1 MLDWSS
7 CRVRGAGAPTTRAN
21 GSGIHNP
28 ARIGVVPRHGPSASF
43 KPTGAL
49 LGARV
54 DRADRPDRFDRFDRF
69 DRVRACAFNPFDRN
83 HGPRRRRTDDF
94 TRVFEEDPF
103 NPDDAW
109 GASRTNN
116 VRPFFNFNK
125 HAGQWTAEDEAHET
139 PHDESDFWYFNRAA
153 SSTAS
158 GAARGQKTYYYHEYN
173 HHYHHAKY
181 ASNGAGQSGR
191 SNRSSATSQHHG
203 RPDLQMARHAVEN
216 ARQAASSEIDTRRA
230 EGVIRREIDRAVQ
243 YCGLDVVAF
252 ARALDCDASSV
263 RCARRA
269 IAMRYHPDKVSCV
282 MEGDSEAVKARKR
295 LEGALGHEILS
306 ALNSL

>member
-1 MLDWSS
+1 MTTEHIHINICGPRDT
-7 CRVRGAGAPTTRAN
+7 CTGRVSARAGQARQGPPRGTLRARALSTAGRTPAP
-21 GSGIHNP
+21 G
-28 ARIGVVPRHGPSASF
+28 SF
-43 KPTGAL
+43 K
-49 LGARV
+49 
-54 DRADRPDRFDRFDRF
+54 
-69 DRVRACAFNPFDRN
+69 
-83 HGPRRRRTDDF
+83 
-94 TRVFEEDPF
+94 
-103 NPDDAW
+103 
-109 GASRTNN
+109 
-116 VRPFFNFNK
+116 
-125 HAGQWTAEDEAHET
+125 
-139 PHDESDFWYFNRAA
+139 AA
-153 SSTAS
+153 PTAS

>member
-1 MLDWSS
+1 MLGWSA
-7 CRVRGAGAPTTRAN
+7 CRVRGVGAPTTRTN

-28 ARIGVVPRHGPSASF
+28 GGIGVVPQHVLWHVSQHG
-43 KPTGAL
+43 L
-49 LGARV
+49 ELVGARI
-54 DRADRPDRFDRFDRF
+54 
-69 DRVRACAFNPFDRN
+69 DRVRAHAFKPFD
-83 HGPRRRRTDDF
+83 HGARRRRTDDF

-139 PHDESDFWYFNRAA
+139 PHDESDFWYFNGA
-153 SSTAS
+153 SASTAS

-181 ASNGAGQSGR
+181 ASSGAGPSGR
-191 SNRSSATSQHHG
+191 SNRSPAASLHHG
-203 RPDLQMARHAVEN
+203 RPDLQMARHAVGN
-216 ARQAASSEIDTRRA
+216 ARQAVASEIDTRIA
-230 EGVIRREIDRAVQ
+230 KDVIRREIGRAVE

-252 ARALDCDASSV
+252 ARALDCDASSA

-269 IAMRYHPDKVSCV
+269 IAMRYHPDKVTCV
-282 MEGDSEAVKARKR
+282 MEGDTEADKARKR
-295 LEGALGHEILS
+295 LEGTLGHEILS
-306 ALNSL
+306 ALNSLPQL